1 MARQAIV
8 LWLFLNP
15 MIAAKILPGLI
26 NQSTLL
32 LDFNESAVI
41 KTLLYFNIFN
51 HPLTFDEVE
60 KYCSASVSIT
70 QLKDLLDALTKKG
83 LIFKVGKSY
92 SVKDDVTIV
101 QKRIMDEGRAESMMP
116 KARFF
121 SRFISWFP
129 FVKGVFISGSLSK
142 GVLKA
147 DGDIDYFIVTT
158 GNRLWI
164 CRSLLILFKKM
175 FLFNSHKYFCLNYF
189 VDETNLTIKEQNI
202 FTAIEIESL
211 IPLYNFN
218 CFLSFKQENSWTKNF
233 LPNTKEPVFFKG
245 KQQSLMIKKFLE
257 WCFSNSLGLNLN
269 DFFKRVTLKYWT
281 KKFQSTAEINF
292 KENIKVKDDVAK
304 YHPNRFQEKVLQKL
318 EEETAIFELTTGYKL
333 S

>member
-1 MARQAIV
+1 
-8 LWLFLNP
+8 
-15 MIAAKILPGLI
+15 MIAAKPPISLI
-26 NQSTLL
+26 AESELL
-32 LDFNESAVI
+32 LDFYESAVI

-51 HPLTFDEVE
+51 HPLTAEEME
-60 KYCSASVSIT
+60 KYCPAPVSIL
-70 QLKDLLDALTKKG
+70 QLKEWIDLLIKKG
-83 LIFKVGKSY
+83 LIFKVGKGH
-92 SVKDDVTIV
+92 SVKDDVTLIH
-101 QKRIMDEGRAESMMP
+101 KRNTDAERAESMMP

-121 SRFISWFP
+121 SRVISWFP

-147 DGDIDYFIVTT
+147 DGDIDYFIVTS
-158 GNRLWI
+158 GKRLWV
-164 CRSLLILFKKM
+164 CRSLLILFKKV

-189 VDETNLTIKEQNI
+189 VDETSLAIKEQNI

-218 CFLSFKQENSWTKNF
+218 CFLNFKQENSWTKNF
-233 LPNTKEPVFFKG
+233 LPNTKEPVFFKD
-245 KQQSLMIKKFLE
+245 KQRSPMIKKFLE
-257 WCFSNSLGLNLN
+257 WCFRNSLGLYLN
-269 DFFKRVTLKYWT
+269 NFFKRVTLKYWT
-281 KKFQSTAEINF
+281 KKFQSSAEINF

-318 EEETAIFELTTGYKL
+318 EEEIAIFELTTGYKL

>member
-1 MARQAIV
+1 
-8 LWLFLNP
+8 
-15 MIAAKILPGLI
+15 MIAAKPPIGLI
-26 NQSTLL
+26 IESELL
-32 LDFNESAVI
+32 LDFYESAVI

-51 HPLTFDEVE
+51 HPLTAEEVE
-60 KYCSASVSIT
+60 KYCPAPVSIL
-70 QLKDLLDALTKKG
+70 QLRELIHSLIIKG
-83 LIFKVGKSY
+83 LIFKVGKGY
-92 SVKDDVTIV
+92 SVREDITLIH
-101 QKRIMDEGRAESMMP
+101 KRNSDEERAESVMP

-147 DGDIDYFIVTT
+147 DGDIDYFIVTS

-164 CRSLLILFKKM
+164 CRSLLILFKKI

-189 VDETNLTIKEQNI
+189 IDESNPIIKEQNI

-218 CFLSFKQENSWTKNF
+218 CFLNFKQENSWTKNF
-233 LPNTKEPVFFKG
+233 LPNTKESVFFKD
-245 KQQSLMIKKFLE
+245 KQRSVVIKKFLE
-257 WCFSNSLGLNLN
+257 WCFSNSLGLYLN
-269 DFFKRVTLKYWT
+269 NFFKRVTLKYWT
-281 KKFQSTAEINF
+281 KKFHSSAEINF